1 MKIEEIVALAKAGF
15 TAEQIGTIAAAQSQ
29 PPAAQPI
36 PTPDPTPAPTL
47 DMTAQF
53 AALQD
58 SINKLTTA
66 MAAGNMQTMQQP
78 EAPTWQDALARI
90 IDPDYK
96 AHNPDVK
103 I

>member
-15 TAEQIGTIAAAQSQ
+15 TAEQIGTMAAAQSQ
-29 PPAAQPI
+29 PPAAQP
-36 PTPDPTPAPTL
+36 TPDPAPAPAP
-47 DMTAQF
+47 DMNAQF

-78 EAPTWQDALARI
+78 ETPTWQDALARI

-96 AHNPDVK
+96 AHNPGVE